1 MPLLTNQ
8 RLCVLGH
15 ALVVLTLALS
25 LMQNLVLNPLA
36 TVPGHSLGQIQAE
49 VAGAGQSLDV
59 GLVIAIAVAY
69 SGLATALLVRTRSTV
84 LSAVLLAG
92 VMPLHWFSSFVARDR
107 TGRHLRDLRR
117 TADAMGLA
125 RHGPCAGGWRS
136 AVGAGQR
143 APRPTICTS
152 AASARIVCQRAHR

>member
-92 VMPLHWFSSFVARDR
+92 VVPSHWFSSFAPGIALADTYGISGAPQAPWGWLVMALALGGGGVLLALASGPRARR
-107 TGRHLRDLRR
+107 FAPPQHRR
-117 TADAMGLA
+117 
-125 RHGPCAGGWRS
+125 
-136 AVGAGQR
+136 V
-143 APRPTICTS
+143 
-152 AASARIVCQRAHR
+152 